1 MTDTE
6 ETQDRQ
12 VRRPAKIR
20 TSITIR
26 PDYLERAKEQ
36 GPSVSGV
43 IDRALTILF
52 TDTVLGPP
60 GHGDA

>member
-6 ETQDRQ
+6 ETTPA
-12 VRRPAKIR
+12 RPAKIR

-43 IDRALTILF
+43 IDAALSAYF
-52 TDTVLGPP
+52 EDDTS
-60 GHGDA
+60 DA